1 MEEKADL
8 DIGGFCQ
15 DLTEEVYLC
24 ELKRL
29 CEFMRRYTYLGDKLT
44 DGALK
49 GAGCYAIERQDGK
62 CIRGRNGTML
72 V

>member
-1 MEEKADL
+1 
-8 DIGGFCQ
+8 
-15 DLTEEVYLC
+15 
-24 ELKRL
+24 
-29 CEFMRRYTYLGDKLT
+29 MRRYTYLGDKLT